1 LETARP
7 DPGGGSIATPWP
19 VALGSA
25 MFPESMAPRTR
36 PTVAAANGQVKL
48 APEDERRL
56 LAAVEHAARGETLAL
71 TAEETAR
78 YCETGELPERV
89 ACWTASRD

>member
-1 LETARP
+1 MLAATA
-7 DPGGGSIATPWP
+7 SIATPWP
-19 VALGSA
+19 VAPGRA
-25 MFPESMAPRTR
+25 MVPESMATRTR
-36 PTVAAANGQVKL
+36 PTVASANAQVML

-78 YCETGELPERV
+78 YCETGELPERM
-89 ACWTASRD
+89 ARWTASRD

>member
-1 LETARP
+1 
-7 DPGGGSIATPWP
+7 
-19 VALGSA
+19 

-36 PTVAAANGQVKL
+36 PTVAAASAQVKL

-89 ACWTASRD
+89 ARWTASRD